1 MATSIDK
8 STNWR
13 GSAEAP
19 DYQVAARRVDTYVQP
34 ERNTKGKQVAEA
46 LSQAAGVVSQVG
58 QDKLKEKRRKQQA
71 SLETLEA
78 RLNAQRDADPSYNF
92 EDDTE
97 YKGLLEEHR
106 IYIANQLGKDADYVY
121 TKELGE
127 DGKPK
132 VVTYTEIQDHL
143 SKNQGLFQD
152 PAELDK
158 YLNQYHVPI
167 DEENDGAN
175 IHLQASH
182 ANAFDGFKDKIKGEG
197 VLQRKEAETRKVEDA
212 FESTVRGAFVEG
224 GTPQEI
230 WDRVFNADQGLRYDN
245 TIKSRIIT
253 KVAQEYAVE
262 MKDETI
268 LMESNIPHEIYKK
281 PVYKFTNKKIAAQI
295 ESDAWT
301 NRKNT
306 AWWADHQ
313 KSLDQDEQRK
323 GIFDALQ
330 SGQTIDTSTITDVD
344 VFNFAKQMQ
353 AQGILDDTLSK
364 SNLMIVNAELKNT
377 LFSSEPLTWNGKT
390 YDKSVEG
397 VTRYLMQRGGLN
409 QQEMNK
415 ALEINS
421 ALVEGASVDQFSWYE
436 EYITNPATA
445 AFNEG
450 LYVLDDTKERVLGD
464 ALNKIR
470 NDVGDMYVGYMK
482 DGYFSPTERNALRT
496 YAITEANALKELANQ
511 NKEITIDTNTD
522 DVKTEGSGDELSDLL
537 NSLNISGDDK
547 PAEPVVEDKVEVGTK
562 KPKSDMSP
570 AEQFVNLPEKD
581 LIAALVQTPSLSF
594 EQVDGLTPEEMLE
607 AYPDEIEK
615 ALKQLKTNENFRN
628 MLGNL
633 FDKEEKPK
641 GLTQAQ
647 QAYFDK
653 TGKLPKSAQTK

>member
-13 GSAEAP
+13 DSAEAP

-78 RLNAQRDADPSYNF
+78 RLNAQRDADSSYNF

-106 IYIANQLGKDADYVY
+106 IYIANQLGKDADYAY
-121 TKELGE
+121 TKEKGE
-127 DGKPK
+127 DGKYK
-132 VVTYTEIQDHL
+132 VVSYEEIQDHL
-143 SKNQGLFQD
+143 NKNQGLFQD
-152 PAELDK
+152 PNELRN
-158 YLNQYHVPI
+158 YLDQYHVPI
-167 DEENDGAN
+167 EEEIDGAN
-175 IHLQASH
+175 IHLQAAQ
-182 ANAFDGFKDKIKGEG
+182 ANAFDTFKDKLKGEG
-197 VLQRKEAETRKVEDA
+197 VLRRKTSETKKIENSFRSNVRAA
-212 FESTVRGAFVEG
+212 FLEG

-230 WDRVFNADQGLRYDN
+230 WDRVYEVDQGLRYD
-245 TIKSRIIT
+245 
-253 KVAQEYAVE
+253 KVIQGEIVTEVAKEFAIE

-268 LMESNIPHEIYKK
+268 LMEHNIPHEIYKK
-281 PVYKFTNKKIAAQI
+281 PIFKFTNEKIAAQV

-301 NRKNT
+301 NRKNK
-306 AWWADHQ
+306 AWWDDH
-313 KSLDQDEQRK
+313 KKDLAQDEQSK

-330 SGQTIDTSTITDVD
+330 SGQTIDTSKITDVD

-353 AQGILDDTLSK
+353 AQGILDDTISK
-364 SNLMIVNAELKNT
+364 SNMMVVNAELKNT
-377 LFSSEPLTWNGKT
+377 LFSSEPLTWKGKT

-409 QQEMNK
+409 QREMSK

-421 ALVEGASVDQFSWYE
+421 ALVEGASIDKFDWYE
-436 EYITNPATA
+436 DYITTPATN
-445 AFNEG
+445 AFNDG
-450 LYVLDDTKERVLGD
+450 LYVLDTQKDRVLGN

-482 DGYFSPTERNALRT
+482 DGYFSPAERNQLRT
-496 YAITEANALKELANQ
+496 YAINEANALKELANQ

-522 DVKTEGSGDELSDLL
+522 EVNTGSGDELTDLL
-537 NSLNISGDDK
+537 NSLNITGDDK
-547 PAEPVVEDKVEVGTK
+547 PAEPVVEDKVEGETK
-562 KPKSDMSP
+562 KPKSEMSP
-570 AEQFVNLPEKD
+570 TEQFVNLPEKD

-594 EQVDGLTPEEMLE
+594 EQVEGLTPEEMLE
-607 AYPDEIEK
+607 VYPDEIEK
-615 ALKQLKTNENFRN
+615 ALNQLKTNENFRD

-641 GLTQAQ
+641 GLTPAQ

-653 TGKLPKSAQTK
+653 TGKLPKSVQTK